1 MSASLIKVFLL
12 ALLSLRAKRLTE
24 NFAGYGV
31 SIKVPTKMLS
41 ALRSLPDSAL
51 GRGPSGRQV
60 VLPEAFLCTRQLKAS
75 MSLQR
80 RAKGP

>member
-1 MSASLIKVFLL
+1 M
-12 ALLSLRAKRLTE
+12 
-24 NFAGYGV
+24 GYGV

-60 VLPEAFLCTRQLKAS
+60 VLPEAFLCTRQLKAPTALLDFPRFYGHFLS
-75 MSLQR
+75 MVVLVSVGILHSH
-80 RAKGP
+80 